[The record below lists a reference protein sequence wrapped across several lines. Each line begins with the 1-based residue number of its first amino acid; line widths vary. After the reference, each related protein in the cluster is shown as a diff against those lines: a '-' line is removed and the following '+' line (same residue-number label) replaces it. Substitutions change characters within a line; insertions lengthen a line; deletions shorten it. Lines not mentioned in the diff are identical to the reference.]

1 MIAVKVNEISIK
13 NIEWIITTVC
23 CFYGYTIWPESSE
36 KYQMKKNFNNHFSHL
51 KVKSVSN
58 RYF

>member
-13 NIEWIITTVC
+13 NIERIITTVC

-36 KYQMKKNFNNHFSHL
+36 KYQMKNKLHKSLFS
-51 KVKSVSN
+51 
-58 RYF
+58 

>member
-23 CFYGYTIWPESSE
+23 CFYGDTICQETSE
-36 KYQMKKNFNNHFSHL
+36 KYQMKKNFTNHFSHR
-51 KVKSVSN
+51 KVK
-58 RYF
+58 